1 MTTIQMITTFLVI
14 GATGVVIFIIVDAIP
29 SRHSQR
35 IKFNDFI
42 NLYVINPD
50 RWELSHRFVLFV
62 KSVKGY
68 YITSLDKIMFQ
79 FSIIDYY
86 RYRHWKHTLEKQKQ
100 KEKECKQLQE
110 VITILKSDL
119 KKFEQQNT
127 ERMNKASQDTIN
139 FVRGTVLCKSKV
151 QDIQSILNIHRK

>member
-14 GATGVVIFIIVDAIP
+14 GATGVVIFIIVGAIP

-50 RWELSHRFVLFV
+50 RWELDNNFVSFV
-62 KSVKGY
+62 KPCDGFLRWKE
-68 YITSLDKIMFQ
+68 TIMFQ

-86 RYRHWKHTLEKQKQ
+86 RYRHWKRTLEKQKQ

-119 KKFEQQNT
+119 KKFEEKNT

-139 FVRGTVLCKSKV
+139 FVRGDVLCKSKV
-151 QDIQSILNIHRK
+151 QDMQTIWHIHRQ

>member
-1 MTTIQMITTFLVI
+1 MTFIQMVMMAAGFGIIIMLIFAI
-14 GATGVVIFIIVDAIP
+14 IDATP
-29 SRHSQR
+29 SSHSQK
-35 IKFNDFI
+35 ITFDNFK
-42 NLYVINPD
+42 NLYIINPD
-50 RWELSHRFVLFV
+50 RWELDNNFVSFV
-62 KSVKGY
+62 KPYDGFLRWKE
-68 YITSLDKIMFQ
+68 TIMFQ
-79 FSIIDYY
+79 FNMIDYY

-151 QDIQSILNIHRK
+151 QDLQSILNIHRK